1 MNEKASGPHFSDVHN
16 TGTSVI
22 DLYATFVHF
31 SPKAP
36 LYNMSGHEE
45 KILCVDW
52 SIPSLLLSGA
62 ADNHLKI
69 FHYNDTQSY
78 KGR

>member
-1 MNEKASGPHFSDVHN
+1 MVFGLSMHIVLGANVCFI
-16 TGTSVI
+16 TLI
-22 DLYATFVHF
+22 YY

-45 KILCVDW
+45 KILAVDW

-69 FHYNDTQSY
+69 FQYKDTQL
-78 KGR
+78 GR

>member
-1 MNEKASGPHFSDVHN
+1 M
-16 TGTSVI
+16 
-22 DLYATFVHF
+22 FVLLLCY

-45 KILCVDW
+45 KILAVDW

-69 FHYNDTQSY
+69 FQYKDTQL
-78 KGR
+78 GR

>member
-1 MNEKASGPHFSDVHN
+1 MFIQDFAILFGLSMHIVLGANVCFI
-16 TGTSVI
+16 T
-22 DLYATFVHF
+22 LL

-45 KILCVDW
+45 KILAVDW

-69 FHYNDTQSY
+69 FQYKDTQL
-78 KGR
+78 GR